1 VSAPTPERVARIAV
15 LRANRIGDLMFS
27 LPALDALRARFPDA
41 EIVLLGRP
49 WHAELLGPRP
59 SPVDRVELVP
69 PGALDGTDVAA
80 REAFVEAVAAERF
93 DLAIQMHGGGRH
105 SNPVVRAL
113 APFTVGMRA
122 PDADP
127 LDRWIPY
134 VPYQHEILRY
144 LDVVALVG
152 AAPLGVEP
160 VLAVTPDDVAGSR
173 DAVPPDGRPLAVLHP
188 GATDPRRRWP
198 AAAFAAVGDAL
209 ARGGA
214 RIVVT
219 GTDAEL
225 GSLDDVAGA
234 MRVRPD
240 VVIGTSLGALVGLLA
255 RAGLVVANDTG
266 PLHLAGAV
274 GTPTVGIYWCGNL
287 VNGGPLS
294 VERRRHATS
303 WRIACPVCGVE
314 NTSRRCEHDVS
325 FVADVAVDEVLQA
338 TRDLLE
344 RHPPAADGG
353 GKDLRTRADD
363 RDRAPWAR
371 PPHDREAS
379 SAPPGGTPRTA

>member
-1 VSAPTPERVARIAV
+1 MRGEPRSV
-15 LRANRIGDLMFS
+15 LVIHFGQLGDVVLG

-113 APFTVGMRA
+113 APFTIGMRA

-325 FVADVAVDEVLQA
+325 FVADVALDEVLEA

-344 RHPPAADGG
+344 RYPPTADDGEG
-353 GKDLRTRADD
+353 VRTRADD
-363 RDRAPWAR
+363 PGRAPRAR
-371 PPHDREAS
+371 PPRDRGAS
-379 SAPPGGTPRTA
+379 SAPPGGTRPTA